1 MSTETSIHPSAV
13 IAPGAELDHRVRV
26 GPYAVIGPQVRI
38 GQDSSIGPHSVIE
51 GRTTIG
57 RENRIFQFA
66 SVGAIPQDKKYQG
79 EDSGLTIG
87 DRNTIREFAT
97 LNIGTTGG
105 GLVTRIGNDN
115 LFMVYSHVGHDCQ
128 IGNNVILANCAT
140 LAGHVMLEDYVG
152 VGGLVAIHQ
161 FTRVGES
168 AYLGGGT
175 MVSLDVPPY
184 CIAQGDRARLFGL
197 NLIGL
202 KRRGFSE
209 QQLRALKKAY
219 RTIFAEGLTLKEAAE
234 RTRREQASSL
244 EAVHLAEFVAASQ
257 RGLCRPRGNAGQES
271 QESQE
276 NEDDLG

>member
-1 MSTETSIHPSAV
+1 MSTETAIHPSAV
-13 IAPGAELDHRVRV
+13 IAPGAELDHGVRV

-38 GQDSSIGPHSVIE
+38 GRDSSIGPHSVIE

-57 RENRIFQFA
+57 CENQIFQFA

-79 EDSGLTIG
+79 EDSRLTIG

-97 LNIGTTGG
+97 LNTGTTGG

-140 LAGHVMLEDYVG
+140 LAGHVLLEDYVG
-152 VGGLVAIHQ
+152 VGGLAAIHQ
-161 FTRVGES
+161 FSRVGES
-168 AYLGGGT
+168 AYLGGGA

-184 CIAQGDRARLFGL
+184 CVAQGDRARLFGL

-202 KRRGFSE
+202 KRRGFGEE
-209 QQLRALKKAY
+209 QLNALKKTY
-219 RTIFAEGLTLKEAAE
+219 RTLFAEGLTLKEAVD
-234 RTRREQASSL
+234 RTRQEQASSP
-244 EAVHLAEFVAASQ
+244 EVVHLTDFIASSQ
-257 RGLCRPRGNAGQES
+257 RGICRPRRNAGQES
-271 QESQE
+271 
-276 NEDDLG
+276 EDDLG

>member
-1 MSTETSIHPSAV
+1 MSTETTVHPSAV
-13 IAPGAELDHRVRV
+13 IAPGAELGHGVRV

-38 GQDSSIGPHSVIE
+38 GRDSSIGPHSVIE

-57 RENRIFQFA
+57 CENQIFQFA
-66 SVGAIPQDKKYQG
+66 SVGAVPQDKKYRG
-79 EDSGLTIG
+79 EDSSLTIG

-105 GLVTRIGNDN
+105 GMVTRIGNDN

-140 LAGHVMLEDYVG
+140 LAGHVVLEDYVG
-152 VGGLVAIHQ
+152 VGGLAAIHQ

-168 AYLGGGT
+168 AYLGGGA

-184 CIAQGDRARLFGL
+184 CVAQGDRARLFGL

-202 KRRGFSE
+202 KRRGFGEE
-209 QQLRALKKAY
+209 QLSALKKAY
-219 RTIFAEGLTLKEAAE
+219 RTLFVEGLTLKEATD
-234 RTRREQASSL
+234 RTRQEQASSP
-244 EAVHLAEFVAASQ
+244 EAVHLAEFIASSQ
-257 RGLCRPRGNAGQES
+257 RGICRPRRNAGQES
-271 QESQE
+271 
-276 NEDDLG
+276 EDDLG

>member
-1 MSTETSIHPSAV
+1 MSTETAIHPSAV
-13 IAPGAELDHRVRV
+13 IAPGAELDHGVRV

-38 GQDSSIGPHSVIE
+38 GRDSSIGPHSVIE

-57 RENRIFQFA
+57 CENQIFQFA

-79 EDSGLTIG
+79 EDSRLTIG

-97 LNIGTTGG
+97 LNTGTTGG

-140 LAGHVMLEDYVG
+140 LAGHVLLEDYVG
-152 VGGLVAIHQ
+152 VGGLAAIHQ
-161 FTRVGES
+161 FSRVGES
-168 AYLGGGT
+168 AYLGGGA

-184 CIAQGDRARLFGL
+184 CVAQGDRARLFGL

-202 KRRGFSE
+202 KRRGFGEE
-209 QQLRALKKAY
+209 QLNALKKAY
-219 RTIFAEGLTLKEAAE
+219 RTLFAEGLTLKEAVD
-234 RTRREQASSL
+234 RTRQEQASSP
-244 EAVHLAEFVAASQ
+244 EVVHLTDFIASSQ
-257 RGLCRPRGNAGQES
+257 RGICRPRRNAGQES
-271 QESQE
+271 
-276 NEDDLG
+276 EDDLG

>member
-1 MSTETSIHPSAV
+1 MSTETAIHPSAV
-13 IAPGAELDHRVRV
+13 IASGAELDHGVRV

-38 GQDSSIGPHSVIE
+38 GRDSSIGPHSVIE

-57 RENRIFQFA
+57 CENQIFQFA

-79 EDSGLTIG
+79 EDSRLTIG

-97 LNIGTTGG
+97 LNTGTTGG

-140 LAGHVMLEDYVG
+140 LAGHVLLEDYVG
-152 VGGLVAIHQ
+152 VGGLAAIHQ
-161 FTRVGES
+161 FSRVGES
-168 AYLGGGT
+168 AYLGGGA

-184 CIAQGDRARLFGL
+184 CVAQGDRARLFGL

-209 QQLRALKKAY
+209 EQLNALKKAY
-219 RTIFAEGLTLKEAAE
+219 RTLFADGLTLKEAVD
-234 RTRREQASSL
+234 RTRQEQASSP
-244 EAVHLAEFVAASQ
+244 EVVHLTDFIASSQ
-257 RGLCRPRGNAGQES
+257 RGICRPRRNAGQES
-271 QESQE
+271 
-276 NEDDLG
+276 EDDLG

>member
-1 MSTETSIHPSAV
+1 MSTETTIHPSAV
-13 IAPGAELDHRVRV
+13 IAPGAELDHGVRV

-38 GQDSSIGPHSVIE
+38 GRDSSIGPHSVIE
-51 GRTTIG
+51 GHTTIG
-57 RENRIFQFA
+57 CENQIFQFA

-79 EDSGLTIG
+79 EDSRLTIG

-97 LNIGTTGG
+97 LNTGTTGG
-105 GLVTRIGNDN
+105 GLVTRIGHDN

-140 LAGHVMLEDYVG
+140 LAGHVLLEDYVG

-168 AYLGGGT
+168 AYLGGGA

-184 CIAQGDRARLFGL
+184 CVAQGDRARLFGL

-202 KRRGFSE
+202 KRRGFGEE
-209 QQLRALKKAY
+209 QLNALKKAY
-219 RTIFAEGLTLKEAAE
+219 RTLFAEGLTLKEAAD
-234 RTRREQASSL
+234 RTRQERVSSP
-244 EAVHLAEFVAASQ
+244 EVVHLTEFIASSQ
-257 RGLCRPRGNAGQES
+257 RGICRPRRNAG
-271 QESQE
+271 QE

>member
-1 MSTETSIHPSAV
+1 MSTETVIHPSAV
-13 IAPGAELDHRVRV
+13 IAPSAELDHGVQI

-38 GQDSSIGPHSVIE
+38 GRDSSIGPHSVIE
-51 GRTTIG
+51 GCTTIG
-57 RENRIFQFA
+57 CKNTIFQFA

-79 EDSGLTIG
+79 EDSSLTIG

-105 GLVTRIGNDN
+105 GMVTRIGNDN

-140 LAGHVMLEDYVG
+140 LAGHVILEDYVG
-152 VGGLVAIHQ
+152 VGGLAAIHQ
-161 FTRVGES
+161 FTRIGES
-168 AYLGGGT
+168 AYLGGGA

-184 CIAQGDRARLFGL
+184 CMAQGDRARLFGL

-209 QQLRALKKAY
+209 EQLSALKRAY
-219 RTIFAEGLTLKEAAE
+219 RTFFAEGLTLKEAAD
-234 RTRREQASSL
+234 RTRQEQAASP
-244 EAVHLAEFVAASQ
+244 EAVHLAEFIASSQ
-257 RGLCRPRGNAGQES
+257 RGICRPRRNAGQEG
-271 QESQE
+271 
-276 NEDDLG
+276 EDDLG

>member
-1 MSTETSIHPSAV
+1 MSAETAIHPSAV
-13 IAPGAELDHRVRV
+13 IAPGAELDHGVQV

-38 GQDSSIGPHSVIE
+38 GRDSSIGPHSVVE

-57 RENRIFQFA
+57 CENTIFQFA

-79 EDSGLTIG
+79 EDSSLIIG

-105 GLVTRIGNDN
+105 GMATRIGNDN

-140 LAGHVMLEDYVG
+140 LAGHVILEDYVG
-152 VGGLVAIHQ
+152 VGGLAAIHQ
-161 FTRVGES
+161 FTRIGES
-168 AYLGGGT
+168 AYLGGGA

-184 CIAQGDRARLFGL
+184 CMAQGDRARLFGL

-202 KRRGFSE
+202 KRRGFGEE
-209 QQLRALKKAY
+209 QLSALKKAY
-219 RTIFAEGLTLKEAAE
+219 RTFFAEGLTLKEATD
-234 RTRREQASSL
+234 RTRQEQAASP
-244 EAVHLAEFVAASQ
+244 EAVHLAEFIASSQ
-257 RGLCRPRGNAGQES
+257 RGICRPRRNAGQED
-271 QESQE
+271 
-276 NEDDLG
+276 EDDLG

>member
-1 MSTETSIHPSAV
+1 MSTETAIHSSAV
-13 IAPGAELDHRVRV
+13 IAPGAELDHGVQI

-38 GQDSSIGPHSVIE
+38 GRDSSIGPHSVIE
-51 GRTTIG
+51 GCTTIG
-57 RENRIFQFA
+57 CKNTIFQFA

-79 EDSGLTIG
+79 EDSSLTIG

-105 GLVTRIGNDN
+105 GMVTRIGNDN

-140 LAGHVMLEDYVG
+140 LAGHVILEDYVG
-152 VGGLVAIHQ
+152 VGGLAAIHQ
-161 FTRVGES
+161 FTRIGES
-168 AYLGGGT
+168 AYLGGGA

-184 CIAQGDRARLFGL
+184 CMAQGDRARLFGL

-209 QQLRALKKAY
+209 EQLSALKRAY
-219 RTIFAEGLTLKEAAE
+219 RTFFAEGLTLKEAAD
-234 RTRREQASSL
+234 RTRQEQAASP
-244 EAVHLAEFVAASQ
+244 EAVHLAEFIANSQ
-257 RGLCRPRGNAGQES
+257 RGICRPRRNAGQEG
-271 QESQE
+271 
-276 NEDDLG
+276 EDDLG